1 MRLKLLIALGA
12 GGMSAFSGLPGG
24 MGGLGVAGGLNPGE
38 IILFIMDKIIEW
50 VSGI

>member
-24 MGGLGVAGGLNPGE
+24 MGGLGVAGGLNPGK
-38 IILFIMDKIIEW
+38 IILF
-50 VSGI
+50 VNCNG